1 MLGRI
6 DQGSWIHE
14 SGGSRALNIDYALSL
29 LSIWSLH
36 IYHQARLLT
45 VLHRGRVDAA
55 LLGVQALLFGIV
67 HVLCDD
73 DAAALLKLL
82 EDAYGVFLVLLH
94 LLLLQ
99 SVPLLFLDL
108 AGFLVKFAVEWRLL
122 TLSVRKHKR
131 LLLLLLVPSLII
143 GGVTKLVHLDRRRS
157 YLRRLNHPI
166 LFLLRYHLGVVNL
179 AVMVPVAVEVEDYT
193 TFLCV
198 IASVG
203 DGCRGD
209 VMQLGGRSFNKLLG
223 LLLQEVLLLLQSWL
237 DVQLLVLLATCDLR
251 HRDGQRDFAAT
262 LLKELI
268 RCLICDRAHG
278 LLVRSLTLL
287 TLP

>member
-6 DQGSWIHE
+6 NQGSGVHE
-14 SGGSRALNIDYALSL
+14 SGGSRALNIDYALPL
-29 LSIWSLH
+29 LSIWPLH
-36 IYHQARLLT
+36 VYHKARLLA

-67 HVLCDD
+67 HVLSDD
-73 DAAALLKLL
+73 YAAAFLKLL

-108 AGFLVKFAVEWRLL
+108 VGLLVKFAVEWRLL

-131 LLLLLLVPSLII
+131 LLLLLLIPTLII
-143 GGVTKLVHLDRRRS
+143 GGVAKLVHLDRRRS
-157 YLRRLNHPI
+157 YLRRLNHAI
-166 LFLLRYHLGVVNL
+166 LFLLRYHLGVVSL
-179 AVMVPVAVEVEDYT
+179 AVMVSVAVEVEDYT

-209 VMQLGGRSFNKLLG
+209 VMQLGGGPFDELLG

-251 HRDGQRDFAAT
+251 HRDG
-262 LLKELI
+262 
-268 RCLICDRAHG
+268 
-278 LLVRSLTLL
+278 
-287 TLP
+287 